1 LETSFLRLPFP
12 SATSA
17 SSVTAQG
24 TAFRMLREPLVELAE
39 TSVYQVSFGCR
50 SLRQLRQAQLPRR
63 ERSRSLVELAE
74 TSVYQVPFGCRS
86 LRLPFPSAAV
96 PFGCRSLRQLRQA
109 QLPRRERGQMP
120 VLP

>member
-1 LETSFLRLPFP
+1 
-12 SATSA
+12 
-17 SSVTAQG
+17 
-24 TAFRMLREPLVELAE
+24 MLREPLVELAE

-96 PFGCRSLRQLRQA
+96 PFGNFGKLSYRAGNGARCLFYL
-109 QLPRRERGQMP
+109 RERAKGNKSLKSP
-120 VLP
+120 GAILAPSAA

>member
-1 LETSFLRLPFP
+1 
-12 SATSA
+12 
-17 SSVTAQG
+17 
-24 TAFRMLREPLVELAE
+24 MLREPLVELAE